1 MKIIESYEVK
11 DKFMK
16 TPIGDVEILYVHKTI
31 KYDIFEITLNNGLKL
46 QGSEQHCLITSEGAE
61 IRLKDSLGV
70 KLATIYGESEV
81 ISIEFI
87 KHDHC
92 FDITLKDFHLYYTN
106 GVLSHNSGKSVT
118 SGLYLLWKSL
128 FTPNINIGI
137 AANKLSLAMEVLDK
151 VKKVFIELPIWL
163 QQGVTAW
170 NKTFIEF
177 ENGTRI
183 MTSATN
189 SDAFRGFSCIEK
201 NEILKVYDC
210 KDDEFKYLKISDIY
224 EVLKNDSPKEKNFI
238 QVKHIPKRKGK
249 NEKLHFRKR
258 FLSQKKWNKRQ
269 RIQ

>member
-31 KYDIFEITLNNGLKL
+31 KYDIFEITLDNGLKL
-46 QGSEQHCLITSEGAE
+46 QGSALHCLITSEGAE

-70 KLATIYGESEV
+70 KLTTIHGESEV

-92 FDITLKDFHLYYTN
+92 FDVTLKDFHLYYTN
-106 GVLSHNSGKSVT
+106 GILSHNSGKSVT
-118 SGLYLLWKSL
+118 SGLYILWKAL
-128 FTPNINIGI
+128 FTSNINIGI

-151 VKKVFIELPIWL
+151 VKKVFLELPIWL
-163 QQGVTAW
+163 QQGVVAW
-170 NKTFIEF
+170 NKTYIEF
-177 ENGTRI
+177 ENGTRV

-201 NEILKVYDC
+201 DEVLEVYDC
-210 KDDEFKYLKISDIY
+210 KDEKFKYFKISELY
-224 EVLKNDSPKEKNFI
+224 EELKNDSFEEKNFTRTE
-238 QVKHIPKRKGK
+238 HSSKRKKK
-249 NEKLHFRKR
+249 NEKLR
-258 FLSQKKWNKRQ
+258 FTKQFFSRKKWER
-269 RIQ
+269 R

>member
-16 TPIGDVEILYVHKTI
+16 TPIGDIEILYVHKTV
-31 KYDIFEITLNNGLKL
+31 KYDIFEITLDNGLKL
-46 QGSEQHCLITSEGAE
+46 QGSGLHCLITSKGEE
-61 IRLKDSLGV
+61 IRLKNSLGI

-81 ISIEFI
+81 ISIKFI

-92 FDITLKDFHLYYTN
+92 YDVTLKDFHLYYTN
-106 GVLSHNSGKSVT
+106 GILSHNSGKSVT
-118 SGLYLLWKSL
+118 TGLYLLWKAL

-163 QQGVTAW
+163 QQGVQAW
-170 NKTFIEF
+170 NKTFIEL

-189 SDAFRGFSCIEK
+189 SDAFRGFTCIEK
-201 NEILKVYDC
+201 DEILEVFDC
-210 KDDEFKYLKISDIY
+210 KDGVFKYLKISDIY
-224 EVLKNDSPKEKNFI
+224 EILRNESFEEKDFK
-238 QVKHIPKRKGK
+238 QAKHNSKRKRK
-249 NEKLHFRKR
+249 NKKLYFTEQ
-258 FLSQKKWNKRQ
+258 FLSRKNWKRC
-269 RIQ
+269 